1 MDLRLDLLTAG
12 SCTHPALVVTGR
24 PSLEILRFPS
34 LVGVVRHPA
43 RGLILFDAGYSPRFF
58 HETRRFPESLY
69 RRVTP
74 VTCGT
79 EDTAAAQ
86 LRRAGM
92 DPDDVALVILSH
104 FHADHVAGLIDFPRA
119 RLLYRRP
126 ALAPDFR
133 RIPAWRHLAAG
144 VLPGLLPADLEARSQ
159 LVEDRPVVRLPPGY
173 APFTE
178 GYDLLGDG
186 TLLGV
191 DLAGHARGQLGV
203 LLPRTQGPE
212 VFLIADACWQRRAV
226 SHLEFPLPVVR
237 LITDDMR
244 RYRQR
249 IRDLHQLARARP
261 DLCLVPSHCAESL
274 DAARELLGCPEHGP
288 G

>member
-1 MDLRLDLLTAG
+1 MDLRLDLITAG
-12 SCTHPALVVTGR
+12 SCTHPAWVVTGR

-34 LVGVVRHPA
+34 LVGVIRHPV

-74 VTCGT
+74 VTCGE

-86 LRRAGM
+86 LRKAGM
-92 DPDDVALVILSH
+92 DPDDVALVIVSH
-104 FHADHVAGLIDFPRA
+104 FHADHVGGLIDFPRA
-119 RLLYRRP
+119 RLLYRGP
-126 ALAPDFR
+126 ALARDFR

-159 LVEDRPVVRLPPGY
+159 LIEDRPVVRLPSGY

-212 VFLIADACWQRRAV
+212 VFLIADACWQGRAV
-226 SHLEFPLPVVR
+226 SHLEFPHPIVR

-249 IRDLHQLARARP
+249 IRDLHQLSRARP
-261 DLCLVPSHCAESL
+261 DLHLVPSHCAESL
-274 DAARELLGCPEHGP
+274 DAVRGCLGNGIA
-288 G
+288 

>member
-1 MDLRLDLLTAG
+1 MDLRLDLIAAG
-12 SCTHPALVVTGR
+12 SCTHPAWVVTGR

-34 LVGVVRHPA
+34 LVGVVRHPS
-43 RGLILFDAGYSPRFF
+43 RGLVLFDAGYSPRFF

-74 VTCGT
+74 VTCGG
-79 EDTAAAQ
+79 EDTAAAW
-86 LRRAGM
+86 LSAAGM

-104 FHADHVAGLIDFPRA
+104 FHADHVGGLLDFPRA
-119 RLLYRRP
+119 RLLYRRS
-126 ALAPDFR
+126 ALAREFR

-144 VLPGLLPADLEARSQ
+144 VLPGLLPADLEARS
-159 LVEDRPVVRLPPGY
+159 LFVEDLPVVRLPSGY
-173 APFTE
+173 APFAE

-186 TLLGV
+186 SLLGV
-191 DLAGHARGQLGV
+191 DLAGHAHGQLGV

-226 SHLEFPLPVVR
+226 SHLEFPHPVVR
-237 LITDDMR
+237 LITADMR
-244 RYRQR
+244 LYRQR
-249 IRDLHQLARARP
+249 IRDLHELARARP

-274 DAARELLGCPEHGP
+274 DAARELLRDGRV
-288 G
+288 

>member
-1 MDLRLDLLTAG
+1 MDLRLDLIAAG
-12 SCTHPALVVTGR
+12 RCTHPAWVVTGR

-34 LVGVVRHPA
+34 LVGVIRHPD

-58 HETRRFPESLY
+58 DETRRLPGAIY
-69 RRVTP
+69 RHLTP
-74 VTCGT
+74 VTCGE
-79 EDTAAAQ
+79 EDTAAAW
-86 LRRAGM
+86 LRRADR

-104 FHADHVAGLIDFPRA
+104 FHADHVGGLLDFPRA
-119 RLLYRRP
+119 RLLYRRS
-126 ALAPDFR
+126 ALEREFR
-133 RIPAWRHLAAG
+133 RRSAWRNLAAG
-144 VLPGLLPADLEARSQ
+144 VLPGLLPADLEGRSQ
-159 LVEDRPVVRLPPGY
+159 FVEDRPVVRLPSAY

-191 DLAGHARGQLGV
+191 DLAGHARGQMGV

-226 SHLEFPLPVVR
+226 SHLEYPHPIVR
-237 LITDDMR
+237 LITDDTR

-249 IRDLHQLARARP
+249 IRDLHQLSIARP
-261 DLCLVPSHCAESL
+261 DLLLVPSHCAESL
-274 DAARELLGCPEHGP
+274 DLACRALS
-288 G
+288 